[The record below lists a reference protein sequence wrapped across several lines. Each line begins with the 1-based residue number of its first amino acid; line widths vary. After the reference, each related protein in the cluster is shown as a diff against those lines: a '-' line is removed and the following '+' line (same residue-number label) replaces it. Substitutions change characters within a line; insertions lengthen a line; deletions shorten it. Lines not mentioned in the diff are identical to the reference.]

1 VPPPRPVR
9 IITVDDHARFLSL
22 AREVIDATPGFEA
35 VGEAAGGLDGVIM
48 ADALRPDIVLMDVRM
63 PGMSGIQAGR
73 RILDA
78 GTTRLLVFLSC
89 DLVEVPEDLAGV
101 PGIVVLRKEQLRP
114 AILRRVWEGAEPRG
128 SLTAERA
135 V

>member
-1 VPPPRPVR
+1 VISVLVADDQALVR
-9 IITVDDHARFLSL
+9 RGFRMILEIEGDL
-22 AREVIDATPGFEA
+22 EV
-35 VGEAAGGLDGVIM
+35 VGEAADGEEAV
-48 ADALRPDIVLMDVRM
+48 ALSLELQPDIVLMDVRM

-128 SLTAERA
+128 SRTAERA